1 MFLYTGF
8 MLSEARLIE
17 INGILAEINPERLS
31 KLHLRKL
38 QTIKVKETGVKDNEC
53 FCHPDKRKKWYA
65 QFTEWYEANA

>member
-1 MFLYTGF
+1 
-8 MLSEARLIE
+8 MLSEARLLE

-38 QTIKVKETGVKDNEC
+38 QTIKVKETGVRDNEC
-53 FCHPDKRKKWYA
+53 FCHPDKRKKWYT